1 LLYMKP
7 EFNLDAT
14 PALEGLVVAS
24 TLIGAVASVT
34 VAGPSADWLGRK
46 TMLCVSGV
54 LFSVAALIMSWAP
67 TVYILIMGRI
77 LVGSA
82 IGLAATIAPI
92 LISESAPAEIRGQ
105 LATLPQLM
113 GSGGLFLAYVMD
125 FALSLQTTVNWR
137 FMLGILSVPSIMYVL
152 VGVLFLP
159 ESPRWL
165 VSKGRMLEAKTVLQ
179 NLRDREDV
187 TGELALLVEGL
198 GVGGETQLE
207 EWLLK
212 PADRLLEDDEDSI
225 IEEGQIKVFGP
236 DESSWFAT
244 PIADESGSHG
254 LPSRRTSI
262 DIHALP
268 LIDPMVTM
276 LGSFQT
282 PFDYHSTSG
291 DIGTEDH
298 DLKTGQ
304 WDEEAHTLVLQ
315 HGDKGYHSEN
325 DLGMVTDSNET
336 LQVPLLSGNKLY
348 GSAKNLPPFSHNGTT
363 HGLVIS
369 RSNSRDR
376 SGQISPLAVQ
386 SNPHH
391 SQSNSKGFSDQFSR
405 SNSRRSAAA
414 HDGGVPESFGNV
426 GIGAGWQ
433 LAWRWDEG
441 GPDGQE
447 GGLKRVFLRGD
458 GGELLHFTSSMS
470 LPGAPP
476 SIGEPEA
483 FQAAVLVGHSA
494 QYEELIGEHPVG
506 PAMIHPAETATK
518 LPALSN
524 LLEGGVQRA
533 LIVGVGLQIL
543 QQLSGINA
551 VLYFT
556 PQILMQSGAGDLLAN
571 VGIDGESA
579 SILASGVTCFLM
591 LPCILM
597 AMWLMDRS
605 GRRQLLL
612 ATIPILAISLVAL
625 VLVNMLLTTGLIP
638 AAVSFTCVTIF
649 TCSFVAGFGPIPN
662 ILCSEIFPTRVRGVC
677 IGLCAAAMWVS
688 NVIITYSF
696 PLLNQQF
703 GLQGVFGLFAVASVI
718 AWLFVF
724 VKVPETKGLPLEII
738 SEFFAVAPKKE
749 KDQNDF

>member
-1 LLYMKP
+1 MKIKGATGVAIAAAIGNLLQGWDGGAIAGALLYLKP
-7 EFNLDAT
+7 EFSLEAT

-46 TMLCVSGV
+46 TMLCVSGA
-54 LFSVAALIMSWAP
+54 LYSVAALVMAWAP
-67 TVYILIMGRI
+67 SVHMLILGRI
-77 LVGSA
+77 LVGCA

-125 FALSLQTTVNWR
+125 FILSLQSTVNWR
-137 FMLGILSVPSIMYVL
+137 FMLGILSVPSIIYVL
-152 VGVLFLP
+152 ITVLLLP

-165 VSKGRMLEAKTVLQ
+165 VSKGRMLEAKIVLQ

-212 PADRLLEDDEDSI
+212 PADRVLEDDEESV
-225 IEEGQIKVFGP
+225 IEEGQIKLFGP
-236 DESSWFAT
+236 DESSWLAT
-244 PIADESGSHG
+244 PIADESGSHS
-254 LPSRRTSI
+254 LLSRHASG
-262 DIHALP
+262 HALP
-268 LIDPMVTM
+268 LIDPMVTL

-282 PFDYHSTSG
+282 PFDYHLTSH
-291 DIGTEDH
+291 DVAAEDDQKTEP
-298 DLKTGQ
+298 
-304 WDEEAHTLVLQ
+304 WDDEAQTPR
-315 HGDKGYHSEN
+315 HGDNGYHSDN
-325 DLGMVTDSNET
+325 DLGMVGDIDET
-336 LQVPLLSGNKLY
+336 LEAPLLSGNK
-348 GSAKNLPPFSHNGTT
+348 
-363 HGLVIS
+363 
-369 RSNSRDR
+369 SNSR
-376 SGQISPLAVQ
+376 
-386 SNPHH
+386 
-391 SQSNSKGFSDQFSR
+391 
-405 SNSRRSAAA
+405 SAAQ
-414 HDGGVPESFGNV
+414 DGGVPESFGSI
-426 GIGAGWQ
+426 GIGGGWQ
-433 LAWRWDEG
+433 LAWRWEEG
-441 GPDGQE
+441 GSDGEE

-458 GGELLHFTSSMS
+458 GGDISHFTSSMS

-476 SIGEPEA
+476 SVGEPEA
-483 FQAAVLVGHSA
+483 FQAAVLVGRPPSRFGK
-494 QYEELIGEHPVG
+494 ELFQQHPVG

-518 LPALSN
+518 LPSLSN
-524 LLEGGVQRA
+524 LLEGGVRRA

-543 QQLSGINA
+543 QQFCGINA

-571 VGIDGESA
+571 IGIDGESA
-579 SILASGVTCFLM
+579 SIMASGVTCFLM
-591 LPCILM
+591 LPCIMM

-612 ATIPILAISLVAL
+612 ATIPVLAISLVAL
-625 VLVNMLLTTGLIP
+625 VLVNMFLTTGLIP

-649 TCSFVAGFGPIPN
+649 TCAFVAGFGPIPN

-677 IGLCAAAMWVS
+677 IGLCAAAMWAS
-688 NVIITYSF
+688 NVIVTYSF
-696 PLLNQQF
+696 PLVNQQF
-703 GLQGVFGLFAVASVI
+703 GLQGVFGLFAVVSVV
-718 AWLFVF
+718 AWIFVF
-724 VKVPETKGLPLEII
+724 LKVPETKGLPLEII

-749 KDQNDF
+749 KDQDE

>member
-1 LLYMKP
+1 MCFLSKRIIQFGFTG
-7 EFNLDAT
+7 EFLGTHWGDAYRAFQCALVEKT
-14 PALEGLVVAS
+14 TLFFKGSLRPAWCTIISIWE
-24 TLIGAVASVT
+24 
-34 VAGPSADWLGRK
+34 
-46 TMLCVSGV
+46 
-54 LFSVAALIMSWAP
+54 LFCA
-67 TVYILIMGRI
+67 
-77 LVGSA
+77 
-82 IGLAATIAPI
+82 
-92 LISESAPAEIRGQ
+92 
-105 LATLPQLM
+105 
-113 GSGGLFLAYVMD
+113 
-125 FALSLQTTVNWR
+125 
-137 FMLGILSVPSIMYVL
+137 
-152 VGVLFLP
+152 
-159 ESPRWL
+159 
-165 VSKGRMLEAKTVLQ
+165 
-179 NLRDREDV
+179 
-187 TGELALLVEGL
+187 GELALLVEGL

-483 FQAAVLVGHSA
+483 FQVKSYNL
-494 QYEELIGEHPVG
+494 E
-506 PAMIHPAETATK
+506 
-518 LPALSN
+518 SN
-524 LLEGGVQRA
+524 LG
-533 LIVGVGLQIL
+533 
-543 QQLSGINA
+543 N
-551 VLYFT
+551 
-556 PQILMQSGAGDLLAN
+556 
-571 VGIDGESA
+571 
-579 SILASGVTCFLM
+579 
-591 LPCILM
+591 
-597 AMWLMDRS
+597 
-605 GRRQLLL
+605 
-612 ATIPILAISLVAL
+612 
-625 VLVNMLLTTGLIP
+625 
-638 AAVSFTCVTIF
+638 
-649 TCSFVAGFGPIPN
+649 
-662 ILCSEIFPTRVRGVC
+662 
-677 IGLCAAAMWVS
+677 
-688 NVIITYSF
+688 
-696 PLLNQQF
+696 LN
-703 GLQGVFGLFAVASVI
+703 
-718 AWLFVF
+718 
-724 VKVPETKGLPLEII
+724 
-738 SEFFAVAPKKE
+738 
-749 KDQNDF
+749 